1 MALKIKNERII
12 GTIDNLE
19 AKLNGE
25 LSVDR
30 LELLYLVNSWGRTSF
45 FYTQYLD
52 ENVKIEHCKATQSEQ
67 ALLVRTQSEQTKF
80 VRKECYD
87 LSKLD
92 VSQITNMDRI
102 FKHSLFTDIHSTNG
116 IGLHNGDI
124 SKWDVS
130 NVTSM
135 KEMFAYA
142 IKFNKDISNWDT
154 SNVTNMSCMF
164 FDTKEFN
171 QDISNW
177 NISNVINIEGMLCY
191 AIKFAQNIGKWDLS
205 NIKEAIFML
214 DNTEA
219 FENKYNEGNTLPS
232 YINDIKEWFNNNR
245 DKMREIEIKEKYSNE
260 IENFFLQVNNNKNRE
275 L

>member
-30 LELLYLVNSWGRTSF
+30 LELLYLVNSWGRIDF
-45 FYTQYLD
+45 FYTKYLD
-52 ENVKIEHCKATQSEQ
+52 EVVKIEQCKA
-67 ALLVRTQSEQTKF
+67 
-80 VRKECYD
+80 KECYD

-219 FENKYNEGNTLPS
+219 FENKYNDGNTLPS